1 MADEGATVFQAV
13 IQAVDRVTG
22 PVRGIVD
29 AVKAL
34 TGVEEKAGVAEAK
47 MHSKGVQEAHAH
59 GHAFHA
65 LSAHIRL
72 LRGHFGNLTATIGEF
87 GSKFSE
93 LIPAFAGL
101 GAAGSLVGL
110 FEMTNH
116 AAEAFSTLAAT
127 ARQAGV
133 SVQTFSALS
142 LAAKEN
148 DVPVEQL
155 RSSLFNLSKIMGGA
169 LAGSN
174 KKAAVLFAHLG
185 IALKDS
191 HGQALSASQVLPQ
204 LADAFE
210 HTKSATM
217 RAVMAQTLFGG
228 RAGAM
233 LLPILMKGKQ
243 GLEEYAAAYK
253 KVGYVPT
260 GGAAEGL
267 EAFHSSWVKL
277 TTAVQGFTMEIGA
290 KLAPVLKPIVDL
302 ATQWVAKNRE
312 WITTNIQGA
321 VSDLVGWI
329 KKLNIHDVVTE
340 TESWIGTIRATVSAL
355 GGAKIVIGAVGLALG
370 APLLG
375 AVGSAI
381 EIFGALRNVMLGMA
395 TAAMANPLVAIA
407 VAVGVAALV
416 IYENWT
422 PIKAFF
428 ERIWAGIKAA
438 VAPVWAWIK
447 SEVMDQFN
455 ATAATLQQNW
465 ASVRGFFVATWG
477 GVKAAFADA
486 WAYIGPIVTRIQ
498 NAVGFVENSWV
509 GRKLGLGS
517 SPGSPGRAGAP
528 GTPGAPARLSLTGPL
543 RGGAAASRLAGAG
556 GATRVHGK
564 VETVLTIKN
573 APRGTQVETRAS
585 GAAAPPQVNLGF
597 AAPAFGMY

>member
-1 MADEGATVFQAV
+1 MADEGATVFKAV

-22 PVRGIVD
+22 PVGGIVE

-217 RAVMAQTLFGG
+217 RALMAQTLFGG

-233 LLPILMKGKQ
+233 LIPILMKGHQ
-243 GLEEYAAAYK
+243 GLAQYNAEFK
-253 KVGYVPT
+253 KIGYLPNK
-260 GGAAEGL
+260 GGADAL
-267 EAFHSSWVKL
+267 EAFHASWVQL
-277 TTAVQGFTMEIGA
+277 TTAVSGFTMEIGT
-290 KLAPVLKPIVDL
+290 KLAPVLQPIIDQV
-302 ATQWVAKNRE
+302 TQWVATNRD
-312 WITTNIQGA
+312 WISTNIA
-321 VSDLVGWI
+321 
-329 KKLNIHDVVTE
+329 
-340 TESWIGTIRATVSAL
+340 
-355 GGAKIVIGAVGLALG
+355 GAVGELVKWVRTIDLHKVIGDMQHWFGTISSVAHSLGGIKVVVGAMVLALG
-370 APLLG
+370 SPLLT
-375 AVGSAI
+375 AVSSAMH
-381 EIFGALRNVMLGMA
+381 IFGALKGVMMA
-395 TAAMANPLVAIA
+395 LTVALDANPIVLIGLAIA
-407 VAVGVAALV
+407 GAALL
-416 IYENWT
+416 IYENWASIK
-422 PIKAFF
+422 PYMVKFWDAIKAVWNVAIGAIKF
-428 ERIWAGIKAA
+428 EIKSIVDAFQWVWNKIQPIVANIEGAVKWAANSWAGR
-438 VAPVWAWIK
+438 
-447 SEVMDQFN
+447 E
-455 ATAATLQQNW
+455 
-465 ASVRGFFVATWG
+465 
-477 GVKAAFADA
+477 
-486 WAYIGPIVTRIQ
+486 
-498 NAVGFVENSWV
+498 
-509 GRKLGLGS
+509 LGLG
-517 SPGSPGRAGAP
+517 GASKSKNGAT
-528 GTPGAPARLSLTGPL
+528 GTPGISPPANAAVGPRVYRGGPHTFL
-543 RGGAAASRLAGAG
+543 RPGAAAA
-556 GATRVHGK
+556 
-564 VETVLTIKN
+564 
-573 APRGTQVETRAS
+573 
-585 GAAAPPQVNLGF
+585 AAAPQHGHVKVSVALTGAPPGTRVKTEHAGIADAPQVDVGF
-597 AAPAFGMY
+597 AQPGVVMID